1 MLINEKNLY
10 NIDNNNV
17 NIFAIKNDVK
27 DVINRI
33 FLVAS
38 ILYNITNCFL
48 SELAWHASPARHSAL
63 FSLRAL

>member
-17 NIFAIKNDVK
+17 NIFIIKNDVK
-27 DVINRI
+27 DVINKI

-38 ILYNITNCFL
+38 ILYNVTNYF
-48 SELAWHASPARHSAL
+48 
-63 FSLRAL
+63 

>member
-17 NIFAIKNDVK
+17 NIFVIENDVE

-33 FLVAS
+33 FLIAS
-38 ILYNITNCFL
+38 ILHSVKNCF
-48 SELAWHASPARHSAL
+48 
-63 FSLRAL
+63 